1 MNSPHPVPDDTL
13 VAFTYAYGEH
23 HIRRSEASRF
33 ATAYGDLPAWRALPL
48 EQRLSSP
55 IWAKPMICWAVLT
68 RRLEI
73 DVDYVI
79 ACRSRWGNMARR
91 LFPDEHARFTAATDE
106 LGFCAQE
113 TRVQWSMLIKT
124 IAAVPTATTPLAFDD
139 PTFQEAAD
147 RALEAV
153 RRHRRS
159 LPKSFS
165 TPMFGLH
172 ATLFHLGALQQ
183 PPRKREGKPASRAS
197 RWEPLET
204 AVPLLAATMLRYLD
218 QIALSLRPGTVG
230 QADTSLRAFAGWLTD
245 HHPEVDTVPAIRRVH
260 VEGYKIW
267 LHRQDGYQGRK
278 FSAATITHRLGD
290 LRTFLDR
297 ITEWGWPDA
306 PDRPLIFLGDFPRPD
321 RPLPRFL
328 DDGAAAKLLAA
339 ARAHPDPFAR
349 LAVEM
354 LARTGLRTGEL
365 LDLTIDAVVQIGAHH
380 WLRVP
385 VGKLHTD
392 RYIPLHP
399 AIKTL
404 LDDWIA
410 KRPDTLRTNLLFID
424 RGRRIPRSRLQHAV
438 ADCAHR
444 AGLGHVTPHQLRH
457 TLATQAIN
465 RGMSLEA
472 IASLLGHQSLTMT
485 MVYARIADRTVAD
498 EYFNVTEQVEAL
510 YQRPHQLPAEVE
522 GDNMRRLRTETERRL
537 LGNGWCTRPREVVCR
552 YETICETCSFFATDI
567 EFRPT
572 LQAQH
577 DDATD
582 RGQHERV
589 ALYQNLLTRLDDQ
602 TA

>member
-1 MNSPHPVPDDTL
+1 MSSPLPVIDDPL
-13 VAFTYAYGEH
+13 VAFADVYGDRH
-23 HIRRSEASRF
+23 VRRSEASRF
-33 ATAYGDLPAWRALPL
+33 ATTYGDLTSWRSLPL
-48 EQRLSSP
+48 EDRLVSP
-55 IWAKPMICWAVLT
+55 MWAKPMICWAVLT

-79 ACRSRWGNMARR
+79 ACRSQWGNMARR
-91 LFPDEHARFTAATDE
+91 LFPDDHARFVAATEE

-124 IAAVPTATTPLAFDD
+124 IAAVPTAASPLAIDD
-139 PTFQEAAD
+139 QSFQQAAD
-147 RALEAV
+147 QVLGAV
-153 RRHRRS
+153 IRHRRS

-165 TPMFGLH
+165 TPMLGLH
-172 ATLFHLGALQQ
+172 ATLFHLGTLQQ
-183 PPRKREGKPASRAS
+183 PPRKRAGKPASRAS
-197 RWEPLET
+197 RWEPIIT
-204 AVPLLAATMLRYLD
+204 AAPLLSATMLRYLD
-218 QIALSLRPGTVG
+218 QIALSLRPGTVA
-230 QADTSLRAFAGWLTD
+230 QADTSLRTFARWLCD
-245 HHPEVDTVPAIRRVH
+245 HHPDTDAVPAVRREH
-260 VEGYKIW
+260 IEAYKSW
-267 LHRQDGYQGRK
+267 LHRQDGYQGRT
-278 FSAATITHRLGD
+278 FSAATISHRLGD
-290 LRTFLDR
+290 LRTFFDR
-297 ITEWGWPDA
+297 IIEWGWADA
-306 PDRPLIFLGDFPRPD
+306 PNRPLIFVGDFPRPD

-339 ARAHPDPFAR
+339 TRGHPDPFAR

-365 LDLTIDAVVQIGAHH
+365 LDLTTDAVVQIGAHH

-385 VGKLHTD
+385 IGKLHTD

-399 AIKTL
+399 AVKAL
-404 LDDWIA
+404 LDDWITR
-410 KRPDTLRTNLLFID
+410 RPDALRTNLLFID

-438 ADCAHR
+438 ADCALR

-510 YQRPHQLPAEVE
+510 YQRPHQLPADAE
-522 GDNMRRLRTETERRL
+522 GDNMRRLRTETQRRL
-537 LGNGWCTRPREVVCR
+537 LGNGWCTRPHQLDCH
-552 YETICETCSFFATDI
+552 YETICETCSFFNTTI

-577 DDATD
+577 DDAINRD
-582 RGQHERV
+582 QQDRV
-589 ALYQNLLTRLDDQ
+589 ALYRNLLTQLNDQ

>member
-1 MNSPHPVPDDTL
+1 MISPLPTVDDAL
-13 VAFTYAYGEH
+13 VAFAHAYGEH

-33 ATAYGDLPAWRALPL
+33 ATAYGSLSDWRALSL
-48 EQRLSSP
+48 DERLSSP
-55 IWAKPMICWAVLT
+55 PWAKPMIAWAVLT
-68 RRLEI
+68 RRLDI
-73 DVDYVI
+73 DVDYVV
-79 ACRSRWGNMARR
+79 ACRSRWGALARR
-91 LFPDEHARFTAATDE
+91 LFPDDHARFLTATAE
-106 LGFCAQE
+106 LGFGAQE

-124 IAAVPTATTPLAFDD
+124 IAAEPTAASPLTVDDRTFTT
-139 PTFQEAAD
+139 AAD
-147 RALEAV
+147 QVLAAV
-153 RRHRRS
+153 KRHRRS

-165 TPMFGLH
+165 TPMFGLQ
-172 ATLFHLGALQQ
+172 ATLFHLGTLQQ
-183 PPRKREGKPASRAS
+183 PPRKRAGKPASRTS
-197 RWEPLET
+197 RWEPIET
-204 AVPLLAATMLRYLD
+204 AAPLLAATMLRYLE

-230 QADTSLRAFAGWLTD
+230 QADTSLRAFAGWLTH
-245 HHPEVDTVPAIRRVH
+245 HHPQLDTIAAIRREH
-260 VEGYKIW
+260 IEAYKTW
-267 LHRQDGYQGRK
+267 LHRQDGYHGRTL
-278 FSAATITHRLGD
+278 SVATISHRLGD
-290 LRTFLDR
+290 LRSFLDR

-328 DDGAAAKLLAA
+328 DDGAATKLLAA
-339 ARAHPDPFAR
+339 ARSHPDPFVQ
-349 LAVEM
+349 LVVEM

-365 LDLTIDAVVQIGAHH
+365 LDLTTDAVVQIGTHH

-385 VGKLHTD
+385 IGKLHTD

-399 AIKTL
+399 AVKAL
-404 LDDWIA
+404 LDNWIA
-410 KRPDTLRTNLLFID
+410 RRPDTLRTNLLFID
-424 RGRRIPRSRLQHAV
+424 RGRRIPRSRLQHAL
-438 ADCAHR
+438 ADCAIR

-498 EYFNVTEQVEAL
+498 EYFNVTEQIEAL
-510 YQRPHQLPAEVE
+510 YQRPHELPGDAE

-537 LGNGWCTRPREVVCR
+537 LGNGWCTRPREIDCR
-552 YETICETCSFFATDI
+552 YETICETCSFFATNI

-582 RGQHERV
+582 RGQHDRV
-589 ALYQNLLTRLDDQ
+589 MLYQNLLTQLDDES
-602 TA
+602 A